1 MSVLIRVETSVTLK
15 VKDHYA
21 KQVAVIEMDG
31 ESIKA
36 LLNDKQ
42 LMLDDLVEGH
52 LETAYNEAL
61 DLTANAVWQGLSDSL
76 EGLVKL

>member
-15 VKDHYA
+15 VRDHYA

-31 ESIKA
+31 DSIRA
-36 LLNDKQ
+36 LLMDKQ
-42 LMLDDLVEGH
+42 LMLDDLVEAH

-61 DLTANAVWQGLSDSL
+61 NLTADAAWAGLLDSMR
-76 EGLVKL
+76 GLKKL